1 MKLNFNLMEV
11 KRMEKAST
19 MIAQGPMEKEKN
31 LIPLGLL
38 REGEVGKVCVLPE
51 ESSDVEAYR
60 GCGGF
65 GHCFRRRKRFCQKVQ
80 SMGLRVGQTVE
91 VKKNQPGQP
100 MIIRVDETFIALSR
114 GLAMKIMVCK
124 EP

>member
-1 MKLNFNLMEV
+1 
-11 KRMEKAST
+11 MEKASI

-38 REGEVGKVCVLPE
+38 REGEVGKVCVLPK
-51 ESSDVEAYR
+51 ESSDVAYR

-80 SMGLRVGQTVE
+80 SIGLRVGQTVE